1 MKEKEVQTKEL
12 YPFISDAIKK
22 MDISLENIQWAH
34 NIITNN
40 IAGYLDDIN
49 KIQKYVEDIIDNAC
63 SVFREKIT
71 KELSLDDLLLYAQ
84 VAKTSQDFDNNNK
97 RTSFFDKNVKDV
109 TIKDI
114 FDKNVKDVTIKNI
127 DIISGTETF
136 KSLERD
142 LFGNLINTPE
152 IQKRRCNGRSAAKKV
167 KDTIKLYDN
176 LNDVPC
182 PTGKQ
187 AVYRLAV
194 CIPKRFNK
202 VNSYKRP
209 LIYGRIP
216 TMYFISDNRDRDF
229 IIARNNFTK
238 LIRKK
243 YYDALREYEEK
254 YVPIGHDISM
264 KKISVL

>member
-12 YPFISDAIKK
+12 YPFVSDAIKK

-34 NIITNN
+34 KIITNN
-40 IAGYLDDIN
+40 TAGYLDDIN

-84 VAKTSQDFDNNNK
+84 VAKTSQDFDNNKK
-97 RTSFFDKNVKDV
+97 RTSFFNKNVKDV

-114 FDKNVKDVTIKNI
+114 

-136 KSLERD
+136 KAIEQD
-142 LFGNLINTPE
+142 LFGNSTKAPE
-152 IQKRRCNGRSAAKKV
+152 IQKRYCTGRSIARKI

-182 PTGKQ
+182 PIGKQ

-209 LIYGRIP
+209 LIYGRVP

>member
-12 YPFISDAIKK
+12 YPFVSDAIKK

-34 NIITNN
+34 KIITNN
-40 IAGYLDDIN
+40 TAGYLDDIN

-84 VAKTSQDFDNNNK
+84 VAKTSQDFDNNKK
-97 RTSFFDKNVKDV
+97 RTSFFDKKIQDI

-114 FDKNVKDVTIKNI
+114 DLINST
-127 DIISGTETF
+127 GTF
-136 KSLERD
+136 KAIEQD
-142 LFGNLINTPE
+142 LFGNSTKAPE
-152 IQKRRCNGRSAAKKV
+152 IQKRYCTGRSIARKV

>member
-12 YPFISDAIKK
+12 YPFVSDAIKK

-34 NIITNN
+34 KIITNN
-40 IAGYLDDIN
+40 TAGYLDDIN

-84 VAKTSQDFDNNNK
+84 VAKTSQDFDNNKK
-97 RTSFFDKNVKDV
+97 RTSFFDKKIQDI

-114 FDKNVKDVTIKNI
+114 DLINSTSTYKAI
-127 DIISGTETF
+127 EQ
-136 KSLERD
+136 D
-142 LFGNLINTPE
+142 LFGNSTKAPE
-152 IQKRRCNGRSAAKKV
+152 IQKRYCTGRSIARKI

-182 PTGKQ
+182 LVGKQ
-187 AVYRLAV
+187 TVYRLAV

>member
-12 YPFISDAIKK
+12 YPFVSDAIKK

-34 NIITNN
+34 KIITNN
-40 IAGYLDDIN
+40 TAGYLDDIN

-84 VAKTSQDFDNNNK
+84 VAKTSQDFDNNKK
-97 RTSFFDKNVKDV
+97 RTSFFDKKIQDI

-114 FDKNVKDVTIKNI
+114 DLINSTSTYKAI
-127 DIISGTETF
+127 EQ
-136 KSLERD
+136 D
-142 LFGNLINTPE
+142 LFGNSTKAPE
-152 IQKRRCNGRSAAKKV
+152 IQKRYCTGRSVARKI

-229 IIARNNFTK
+229 IIARNNYTK

>member
-12 YPFISDAIKK
+12 YPFVSDAIKK

-34 NIITNN
+34 KIITNN
-40 IAGYLDDIN
+40 TAGYLDDIN
-49 KIQKYVEDIIDNAC
+49 KIQKYVENIIDNAC

-84 VAKTSQDFDNNNK
+84 VAKTSQDFDNNKK
-97 RTSFFDKNVKDV
+97 RTSFFDKKIQDI

-114 FDKNVKDVTIKNI
+114 DLINST
-127 DIISGTETF
+127 GTSTYKAIEQ
-136 KSLERD
+136 D
-142 LFGNLINTPE
+142 LFGNSTKAPE
-152 IQKRRCNGRSAAKKV
+152 IQKRYCTGRSIARKV

-182 PTGKQ
+182 PAGKQ

>member
-1 MKEKEVQTKEL
+1 MKEKEIQTKEL
-12 YPFISDAIKK
+12 YPFISDAVKR
-22 MDISLENIQWAH
+22 MDISLENIQWTYKIVTH
-34 NIITNN
+34 DTS
-40 IAGYLDDIN
+40 GYLDDIN
-49 KIQKYVEDIIDNAC
+49 KIQKYVETIIDNAC

-84 VAKTSQDFDNNNK
+84 VAKTSQEFDNNKK
-97 RTSFFDKNVKDV
+97 RTSFFDKKIQDI

-114 FDKNVKDVTIKNI
+114 DLINST
-127 DIISGTETF
+127 GTF
-136 KSLERD
+136 KAIEQD
-142 LFGNLINTPE
+142 LFGNSTKAPE
-152 IQKRRCNGRSAAKKV
+152 IQKRYCTGRSIARKV

-182 PTGKQ
+182 PVGKQ
-187 AVYRLAV
+187 SVYRLAV

-216 TMYFISDNRDRDF
+216 TMYFISENRDKDF

>member
-12 YPFISDAIKK
+12 YPFVSDAIKK

-34 NIITNN
+34 KIIKNN
-40 IAGYLDDIN
+40 TAGYLDDIN

-84 VAKTSQDFDNNNK
+84 VAKTSQDFDNNKK
-97 RTSFFDKNVKDV
+97 RTSFFDKKIQDI
-109 TIKDI
+109 TIRDI
-114 FDKNVKDVTIKNI
+114 DLINSTSTYKAI
-127 DIISGTETF
+127 EQ
-136 KSLERD
+136 D
-142 LFGNLINTPE
+142 LFGNSTKAPE
-152 IQKRRCNGRSAAKKV
+152 IQKRYCTSRSIARKI

-229 IIARNNFTK
+229 IIARNNYTK

>member
-12 YPFISDAIKK
+12 YPFVSDAIKK

-34 NIITNN
+34 KIITNN
-40 IAGYLDDIN
+40 TAGYLDDIN

-84 VAKTSQDFDNNNK
+84 VEKTSQDFDNNKK
-97 RTSFFDKNVKDV
+97 RTSFFDKKIQDI

-114 FDKNVKDVTIKNI
+114 DLINSTSTYKAI
-127 DIISGTETF
+127 EQ
-136 KSLERD
+136 D
-142 LFGNLINTPE
+142 LFGNSTKAPE
-152 IQKRRCNGRSAAKKV
+152 IQKRYCTSRSIARKI

-229 IIARNNFTK
+229 IIARNNYTK

>member
-12 YPFISDAIKK
+12 YPFVSDAIKK

-34 NIITNN
+34 KIITNN
-40 IAGYLDDIN
+40 TAGYLDDIN

-84 VAKTSQDFDNNNK
+84 VAKTSQDFDNNKK
-97 RTSFFDKNVKDV
+97 RTSFFDKKIQDI
-109 TIKDI
+109 TIRDI
-114 FDKNVKDVTIKNI
+114 DLINSTSTYKAI
-127 DIISGTETF
+127 EQ
-136 KSLERD
+136 D
-142 LFGNLINTPE
+142 LFGNSTKAPE
-152 IQKRRCNGRSAAKKV
+152 IQKRYCTGRSIARKI

>member
-12 YPFISDAIKK
+12 YPFVSDAIKK

-34 NIITNN
+34 KIITNN
-40 IAGYLDDIN
+40 TAGYLDDIN
-49 KIQKYVEDIIDNAC
+49 KVQKYVEDIIDNAC

-84 VAKTSQDFDNNNK
+84 VAKTSQDFDNNKK
-97 RTSFFDKNVKDV
+97 RTSFFDKKIQDI

-114 FDKNVKDVTIKNI
+114 DLINSTSTYKAI
-127 DIISGTETF
+127 EQ
-136 KSLERD
+136 D
-142 LFGNLINTPE
+142 LFGNSTKAPE
-152 IQKRRCNGRSAAKKV
+152 IQKRYCTGRSIARKI

-202 VNSYKRP
+202 VNSYNRP
-209 LIYGRIP
+209 LIYWRIP

>member
-1 MKEKEVQTKEL
+1 MKEKEVQIKEL
-12 YPFISDAIKK
+12 YPFVSDAIKK
-22 MDISLENIQWAH
+22 MDISLEDIQWSH
-34 NIITNN
+34 KIITNN
-40 IAGYLDDIN
+40 TAGYLDDIN
-49 KIQKYVEDIIDNAC
+49 KIQKYVEDIINNAC

-84 VAKTSQDFDNNNK
+84 VAKTSQNFDNNKK

-109 TIKDI
+109 TIKD
-114 FDKNVKDVTIKNI
+114 I

-202 VNSYKRP
+202 VNSYNRP

-238 LIRKK
+238 LIRKE

>member
-12 YPFISDAIKK
+12 YPFVSDAIKK

-34 NIITNN
+34 KIITNN
-40 IAGYLDDIN
+40 TAGYLDDIN

-114 FDKNVKDVTIKNI
+114 

-182 PTGKQ
+182 PIGKQ

-243 YYDALREYEEK
+243 YYDAIREYEEK

>member
-12 YPFISDAIKK
+12 YPFVSDAIKK

-34 NIITNN
+34 KIITNN
-40 IAGYLDDIN
+40 TAGYLDDIN

-84 VAKTSQDFDNNNK
+84 VAKTSQDFDNNKK
-97 RTSFFDKNVKDV
+97 RTSFFDKKIQDI
-109 TIKDI
+109 TIRDI
-114 FDKNVKDVTIKNI
+114 DLINSTSTYKAI
-127 DIISGTETF
+127 EQ
-136 KSLERD
+136 D
-142 LFGNLINTPE
+142 LFGNSTKAPE
-152 IQKRRCNGRSAAKKV
+152 IQKRYCTGRSIARKI

-182 PTGKQ
+182 PVGKQ

-194 CIPKRFNK
+194 YIPKRFNK
-202 VNSYKRP
+202 VNSYKRS

>member
-12 YPFISDAIKK
+12 YPFVSDAIKK

-34 NIITNN
+34 KIITNN
-40 IAGYLDDIN
+40 TAGYLDDIN

-114 FDKNVKDVTIKNI
+114 

-142 LFGNLINTPE
+142 LFGNLINTSE

-243 YYDALREYEEK
+243 YYDAIREYEEK

>member
-12 YPFISDAIKK
+12 YPFVSDAIKK

-34 NIITNN
+34 KIITNN
-40 IAGYLDDIN
+40 TAGYLDDIN
-49 KIQKYVEDIIDNAC
+49 KVQKYVEDIIDNAC

-84 VAKTSQDFDNNNK
+84 VAKTSQDFDNNKK
-97 RTSFFDKNVKDV
+97 RTSFFDKKIQDI
-109 TIKDI
+109 TIRDI
-114 FDKNVKDVTIKNI
+114 DLINSTSTYKAI
-127 DIISGTETF
+127 EQ
-136 KSLERD
+136 D
-142 LFGNLINTPE
+142 LFGNSTKAPE
-152 IQKRRCNGRSAAKKV
+152 IQKRYCTGRSIARKI

-229 IIARNNFTK
+229 IIARNNYTK

>member
-12 YPFISDAIKK
+12 YPFVSDAIKK
-22 MDISLENIQWAH
+22 MDISLENIQWSH
-34 NIITNN
+34 KIITNN
-40 IAGYLDDIN
+40 TAGYLDDIN

-84 VAKTSQDFDNNNK
+84 VAKTSQDFDNNKK
-97 RTSFFDKNVKDV
+97 RTSFFDKKIQDI

-114 FDKNVKDVTIKNI
+114 DLINSTSTYKAI
-127 DIISGTETF
+127 EQ
-136 KSLERD
+136 D
-142 LFGNLINTPE
+142 LFGNSTKAPE
-152 IQKRRCNGRSAAKKV
+152 IQKRYCTGRSIARKI

-229 IIARNNFTK
+229 IIARNNYTK

>member
-12 YPFISDAIKK
+12 YPFVSDAIKK
-22 MDISLENIQWAH
+22 MDISLEDIQWAH
-34 NIITNN
+34 KIITNN
-40 IAGYLDDIN
+40 TAGYLDDIN
-49 KIQKYVEDIIDNAC
+49 KIQKYVENIIDNAC

-84 VAKTSQDFDNNNK
+84 VAKTSQDFDNNKK
-97 RTSFFDKNVKDV
+97 RKSFFDKKIQDI
-109 TIKDI
+109 TINDI
-114 FDKNVKDVTIKNI
+114 NAFT
-127 DIISGTETF
+127 GTSAF
-136 KSLERD
+136 KAIEQD
-142 LFGNLINTPE
+142 LFGNFVNAPE
-152 IQKRRCNGRSAAKKV
+152 IQKRHCTGRSIARKV
-167 KDTIKLYDN
+167 KNTIKLYDN
-176 LNDVPC
+176 INDVPC

>member
-1 MKEKEVQTKEL
+1 MKEKEVQIKEL
-12 YPFISDAIKK
+12 YPFVSDAIKK
-22 MDISLENIQWAH
+22 MDISLEDIQWSH
-34 NIITNN
+34 KIITNN
-40 IAGYLDDIN
+40 TAGYLDDIN
-49 KIQKYVEDIIDNAC
+49 KIQKYVEDIINNAC

-84 VAKTSQDFDNNNK
+84 VAKTSQNFDNNKK

-109 TIKDI
+109 TIKD
-114 FDKNVKDVTIKNI
+114 I

-202 VNSYKRP
+202 VNSYNRP

>member
-12 YPFISDAIKK
+12 YPFVSDAIKK

-34 NIITNN
+34 KIITNN
-40 IAGYLDDIN
+40 TAGYLDDIN

-84 VAKTSQDFDNNNK
+84 VAKTSQDFDNNKK
-97 RTSFFDKNVKDV
+97 RTSFFDKK
-109 TIKDI
+109 IQDI
-114 FDKNVKDVTIKNI
+114 SIRDI
-127 DIISGTETF
+127 DLINSTSTYKAIEQ
-136 KSLERD
+136 D
-142 LFGNLINTPE
+142 LFGNSTKAPE
-152 IQKRRCNGRSAAKKV
+152 IQKRYCTGRSIARKI

>member
-12 YPFISDAIKK
+12 YPFVSDAIKK

-34 NIITNN
+34 KIITNN
-40 IAGYLDDIN
+40 TAGYLDDIN

-84 VAKTSQDFDNNNK
+84 VAKTSQDFDNNKK
-97 RTSFFDKNVKDV
+97 RTSFFDKKIQDI
-109 TIKDI
+109 TIRDI
-114 FDKNVKDVTIKNI
+114 DLINST
-127 DIISGTETF
+127 GTF
-136 KSLERD
+136 KAIEQD
-142 LFGNLINTPE
+142 LFGNSTKAPE
-152 IQKRRCNGRSAAKKV
+152 IQKRYCTSRSIARKV

-182 PTGKQ
+182 PVGKQ
-187 AVYRLAV
+187 SVYRLAV
-194 CIPKRFNK
+194 CIPKRFNN

-229 IIARNNFTK
+229 IIARNNFIK

>member
-12 YPFISDAIKK
+12 YPFVSDAIKK

-34 NIITNN
+34 KIITNN
-40 IAGYLDDIN
+40 TAGYLDDIN
-49 KIQKYVEDIIDNAC
+49 KIQKYVENIIDNAC

-84 VAKTSQDFDNNNK
+84 VAKTSQDFDNNKK
-97 RTSFFDKNVKDV
+97 RKSFFDKKII
-109 TIKDI
+109 TINDI
-114 FDKNVKDVTIKNI
+114 NAFT
-127 DIISGTETF
+127 GTSAF
-136 KSLERD
+136 KAIEQD
-142 LFGNLINTPE
+142 LFGNFVNAPE
-152 IQKRRCNGRSAAKKV
+152 IQKRHCTGRSVARKV

>member
-12 YPFISDAIKK
+12 YPFVSDAIKK

-34 NIITNN
+34 KIITNN
-40 IAGYLDDIN
+40 TAGYLDDIN
-49 KIQKYVEDIIDNAC
+49 KVQKYVEDIIDNAC

-84 VAKTSQDFDNNNK
+84 VAKTSQDFDNNKK
-97 RTSFFDKNVKDV
+97 RTSFFDKKIQDI

-114 FDKNVKDVTIKNI
+114 DLINSTSTYKAI
-127 DIISGTETF
+127 EQ
-136 KSLERD
+136 D
-142 LFGNLINTPE
+142 LFGNSTKAPE
-152 IQKRRCNGRSAAKKV
+152 IQKRYCTGRSIARKI

>member
-12 YPFISDAIKK
+12 YPFVSDAIKK

-34 NIITNN
+34 KIITNN
-40 IAGYLDDIN
+40 TAGYLDDIN
-49 KIQKYVEDIIDNAC
+49 KIQKYVENIIDNAC

-84 VAKTSQDFDNNNK
+84 VAKTSQDFDNNKK
-97 RTSFFDKNVKDV
+97 RTSFFDKKIQDI

-114 FDKNVKDVTIKNI
+114 DLINST
-127 DIISGTETF
+127 GTSTYKAIEQ
-136 KSLERD
+136 D
-142 LFGNLINTPE
+142 LFGNSTKAPE
-152 IQKRRCNGRSAAKKV
+152 IQKRYCTGRSIARKV

-176 LNDVPC
+176 INDVPC

-194 CIPKRFNK
+194 CIPKRFNN
-202 VNSYKRP
+202 VNSYKRS

>member
-12 YPFISDAIKK
+12 YPFVSDAIKK
-22 MDISLENIQWAH
+22 MDISLEDIQWSH
-34 NIITNN
+34 KIITNN
-40 IAGYLDDIN
+40 TAGYLDDIN
-49 KIQKYVEDIIDNAC
+49 KIQKYVEDIINNAC

-84 VAKTSQDFDNNNK
+84 VAKTSQNFDNNKK

-109 TIKDI
+109 TIKD
-114 FDKNVKDVTIKNI
+114 I

-229 IIARNNFTK
+229 IIARNNFIK

-243 YYDALREYEEK
+243 YYDALREYEEN

>member
-12 YPFISDAIKK
+12 YPFVSDAIKK

-34 NIITNN
+34 KIITNN
-40 IAGYLDDIN
+40 TAGYLDDIN
-49 KIQKYVEDIIDNAC
+49 KIQKYVEDIIDNTC

-84 VAKTSQDFDNNNK
+84 VAKTSQDFDNNKK
-97 RTSFFDKNVKDV
+97 RTSFFDKKIQDI

-114 FDKNVKDVTIKNI
+114 DLINSTSTYKAI
-127 DIISGTETF
+127 EQ
-136 KSLERD
+136 D
-142 LFGNLINTPE
+142 LFGNSTKAPE
-152 IQKRRCNGRSAAKKV
+152 IQKRYCTGRSIARKI

>member
-12 YPFISDAIKK
+12 YPFVSDAIKK

-34 NIITNN
+34 KIITNN
-40 IAGYLDDIN
+40 TAGYLDDIN
-49 KIQKYVEDIIDNAC
+49 KVQKYVEDIIDNAC

-84 VAKTSQDFDNNNK
+84 VAKTSQDFDNNKK
-97 RTSFFDKNVKDV
+97 RTSFFDKKIQDI

-114 FDKNVKDVTIKNI
+114 DLINSTSTYKAI
-127 DIISGTETF
+127 EQ
-136 KSLERD
+136 D
-142 LFGNLINTPE
+142 LFGNSTKAPE
-152 IQKRRCNGRSAAKKV
+152 IQKRYCTGRSVARKI

>member
-12 YPFISDAIKK
+12 YPFVSDAIKK

-34 NIITNN
+34 KIITNN
-40 IAGYLDDIN
+40 TAGYLDYIN
-49 KIQKYVEDIIDNAC
+49 KIQKYVENIIDNAC

-84 VAKTSQDFDNNNK
+84 VAKTSQDFDNNKK
-97 RTSFFDKNVKDV
+97 RKSFFDKKIQDI
-109 TIKDI
+109 TIRDI
-114 FDKNVKDVTIKNI
+114 DLINSTSTYKAI
-127 DIISGTETF
+127 EQ
-136 KSLERD
+136 D
-142 LFGNLINTPE
+142 LFGNSTKAPE
-152 IQKRRCNGRSAAKKV
+152 IQKRYCTGRSIARKI

-229 IIARNNFTK
+229 IIARNNYTK

>member
-12 YPFISDAIKK
+12 YPFVSDAIKK

-34 NIITNN
+34 KIITNN
-40 IAGYLDDIN
+40 TAGYLDDIN

-84 VAKTSQDFDNNNK
+84 VAKTSQDFDNNKK
-97 RTSFFDKNVKDV
+97 RTSFFDKKIQDI
-109 TIKDI
+109 TIRDI
-114 FDKNVKDVTIKNI
+114 DLINSTSTYKAI
-127 DIISGTETF
+127 EQ
-136 KSLERD
+136 D
-142 LFGNLINTPE
+142 LFGNSTKAPE
-152 IQKRRCNGRSAAKKV
+152 IQKRYCTGRSVARKI

-229 IIARNNFTK
+229 IIARNNYTK

>member
-12 YPFISDAIKK
+12 YPFVSDAIKK

-34 NIITNN
+34 KIITNN
-40 IAGYLDDIN
+40 TAGYLDDIN
-49 KIQKYVEDIIDNAC
+49 KVQKYVEDIIDNAC

-84 VAKTSQDFDNNNK
+84 VAKTSQDFDNNKK
-97 RTSFFDKNVKDV
+97 RTSFFDKKIQDI

-114 FDKNVKDVTIKNI
+114 DLINSTSTYKAI
-127 DIISGTETF
+127 EQ
-136 KSLERD
+136 D
-142 LFGNLINTPE
+142 LFGNSTKAPE
-152 IQKRRCNGRSAAKKV
+152 IQKRYCTSRSIARKI

>member
-1 MKEKEVQTKEL
+1 MKEKEIQTKEL
-12 YPFISDAIKK
+12 YPFISDAVKR

-34 NIITNN
+34 KIITNN
-40 IAGYLDDIN
+40 TSGYLDDIN

-84 VAKTSQDFDNNNK
+84 VAKTSHDFDNNKK
-97 RTSFFDKNVKDV
+97 RTSFFEKNVKDV

-114 FDKNVKDVTIKNI
+114 
-127 DIISGTETF
+127 DIISGTGTF
-136 KSLERD
+136 KAIERD
-142 LFGNLINTPE
+142 LFGNLVNTPE
-152 IQKRRCNGRSAAKKV
+152 IQKRHCNGRSVAKKV
-167 KDTIKLYDN
+167 KDTITLYDN

-182 PTGKQ
+182 PVGKQ
-187 AVYRLAV
+187 SVYRLAV

-216 TMYFISDNRDRDF
+216 TMYFISENRDKDF

>member
-12 YPFISDAIKK
+12 YPFVSDAIKK

-34 NIITNN
+34 KIITNN
-40 IAGYLDDIN
+40 TAGYLDDIN

-84 VAKTSQDFDNNNK
+84 VAKTSQDFDNNKK
-97 RTSFFDKNVKDV
+97 RTSFFDKKIQDI
-109 TIKDI
+109 TIRDI
-114 FDKNVKDVTIKNI
+114 DLINSTSTYKAI
-127 DIISGTETF
+127 EQ
-136 KSLERD
+136 D
-142 LFGNLINTPE
+142 LFGNSTKAPE
-152 IQKRRCNGRSAAKKV
+152 IQKRYCTGRSISRKV

-202 VNSYKRP
+202 VNSYKKP

>member
-1 MKEKEVQTKEL
+1 MKEKEILTKEL
-12 YPFISDAIKK
+12 YPFVSDAIKK
-22 MDISLENIQWAH
+22 MDISLKDIQWAH
-34 NIITNN
+34 KIITNN
-40 IAGYLDDIN
+40 TAGYLDDIN

-84 VAKTSQDFDNNNK
+84 VAKMSQDFDNNKK

-109 TIKDI
+109 TIKD
-114 FDKNVKDVTIKNI
+114 I

-182 PTGKQ
+182 LTGKQ

-202 VNSYKRP
+202 VNSKRP

-216 TMYFISDNRDRDF
+216 TMYFISDNRNRDF

>member
-12 YPFISDAIKK
+12 YPFVSDAIKK

-34 NIITNN
+34 KIITNN
-40 IAGYLDDIN
+40 TAGYLDDIN
-49 KIQKYVEDIIDNAC
+49 KIKKYVEDIIDNAC

-84 VAKTSQDFDNNNK
+84 VAKTSQDFDNNK
-97 RTSFFDKNVKDV
+97 KQTSFFDKKIQDI
-109 TIKDI
+109 TIRDI
-114 FDKNVKDVTIKNI
+114 DLINSTSTYKAI
-127 DIISGTETF
+127 EQ
-136 KSLERD
+136 D
-142 LFGNLINTPE
+142 LFGNSTKAPE
-152 IQKRRCNGRSAAKKV
+152 IQKRYCTGRSIARKI

-187 AVYRLAV
+187 AVYRLVV

>member
-12 YPFISDAIKK
+12 YPFVSDAIKK

-34 NIITNN
+34 KIITNN
-40 IAGYLDDIN
+40 TAGYLDDIN

-84 VAKTSQDFDNNNK
+84 VAKTSQDFDNNKK
-97 RTSFFDKNVKDV
+97 RTSFFDKKIQDI

-114 FDKNVKDVTIKNI
+114 DLINSTSTYKAI
-127 DIISGTETF
+127 EQ
-136 KSLERD
+136 D
-142 LFGNLINTPE
+142 LFGNSTKAPE
-152 IQKRRCNGRSAAKKV
+152 IQKRYCTGRSIARKI

-182 PTGKQ
+182 PTRKQ

>member
-12 YPFISDAIKK
+12 YPFVSDAIKK

-34 NIITNN
+34 KIITNN
-40 IAGYLDDIN
+40 TAGYLDDIN

-114 FDKNVKDVTIKNI
+114 

-136 KSLERD
+136 KSLECD

-152 IQKRRCNGRSAAKKV
+152 IQKRRCNGRLAAKKV

-182 PTGKQ
+182 PIGKQ

-216 TMYFISDNRDRDF
+216 TMYFISDNRNRDF
-229 IIARNNFTK
+229 IIARNNYTK

-243 YYDALREYEEK
+243 YYDALCEYEEK

>member
-12 YPFISDAIKK
+12 YPFVSDAIKK

-84 VAKTSQDFDNNNK
+84 VAKTSQDFDNNKK
-97 RTSFFDKNVKDV
+97 RTSFFDKKIQDI
-109 TIKDI
+109 TIRDI
-114 FDKNVKDVTIKNI
+114 DLINSTSTYKAI
-127 DIISGTETF
+127 EQ
-136 KSLERD
+136 D
-142 LFGNLINTPE
+142 LFGNSTKAPE
-152 IQKRRCNGRSAAKKV
+152 IQKRYCTGRSIARKI

-229 IIARNNFTK
+229 IIARNNYTK

>member
-12 YPFISDAIKK
+12 YPFVSDAIKK

-34 NIITNN
+34 KIITNN
-40 IAGYLDDIN
+40 TAGYLDDIN

-84 VAKTSQDFDNNNK
+84 VAKTSQDFDNNKK
-97 RTSFFDKNVKDV
+97 RTSFFDKKIQDI
-109 TIKDI
+109 TIRDI
-114 FDKNVKDVTIKNI
+114 DLINST
-127 DIISGTETF
+127 STF
-136 KSLERD
+136 KAIEQD
-142 LFGNLINTPE
+142 LFGNSTKAPE
-152 IQKRRCNGRSAAKKV
+152 IQKRYCTGRSIVRKI

>member
-12 YPFISDAIKK
+12 YPFVSDAIKK

-34 NIITNN
+34 KIITHNT
-40 IAGYLDDIN
+40 AGYLDDIN
-49 KIQKYVEDIIDNAC
+49 KIQKYVEDIINNTC

-84 VAKTSQDFDNNNK
+84 VAKTSQDFDNNKK
-97 RTSFFDKNVKDV
+97 RTSFFDKKIQDI
-109 TIKDI
+109 TIRDI
-114 FDKNVKDVTIKNI
+114 DLINSTSTYKAI
-127 DIISGTETF
+127 EQ
-136 KSLERD
+136 D
-142 LFGNLINTPE
+142 LFGNSTKAPE
-152 IQKRRCNGRSAAKKV
+152 IQKRYCTGRSVARKI

>member
-12 YPFISDAIKK
+12 YPFVSDAIKK

-34 NIITNN
+34 KIITNN
-40 IAGYLDDIN
+40 TAGYLDDIN

-84 VAKTSQDFDNNNK
+84 VAKTSQDFDNNKK
-97 RTSFFDKNVKDV
+97 RTSFFDKKIQDI

-114 FDKNVKDVTIKNI
+114 DLINSTSTYKAI
-127 DIISGTETF
+127 EQ
-136 KSLERD
+136 D
-142 LFGNLINTPE
+142 LFGNSTKAPE
-152 IQKRRCNGRSAAKKV
+152 IQKRYCTSRSIARKI

-229 IIARNNFTK
+229 IIARNNYTK

-264 KKISVL
+264 KK

>member
-34 NIITNN
+34 KIITNN
-40 IAGYLDDIN
+40 TAGYLDDIN
-49 KIQKYVEDIIDNAC
+49 KIQKYVENIIDNAC

-71 KELSLDDLLLYAQ
+71 KELTLDDLLLYAQ
-84 VAKTSQDFDNNNK
+84 VAKTSQDFDNNKK
-97 RTSFFDKNVKDV
+97 RTSFFDKKIQDI

-114 FDKNVKDVTIKNI
+114 DLINST
-127 DIISGTETF
+127 GTSTYKAIEQ
-136 KSLERD
+136 D
-142 LFGNLINTPE
+142 LFGNSTKAPE
-152 IQKRRCNGRSAAKKV
+152 IQKRYCTGRSIARKV

-182 PTGKQ
+182 PVGKQ